1 MKLISQGF
9 PRCEMTIILCYSLQ
23 SRVDQGG
30 ETMGFATTV
39 SLSSNETFLKIFFL
53 TFSTYFLCYVLLLRS
68 PVAQHRTFGLVL
80 FFLAPYQKLL
90 LA

>member
-1 MKLISQGF
+1 
-9 PRCEMTIILCYSLQ
+9 
-23 SRVDQGG
+23 
-30 ETMGFATTV
+30 MGFATTQ
-39 SLSSNETFLKIFFL
+39 SLSSNDYFLKDLFL

-80 FFLAPYQKLL
+80 FLAPYQKLL